1 MPGKQMAI
9 DADLNA
15 GLIGEEDARNRR
27 EEISQESEF
36 YGAMDGASKYV
47 RGDAIAG
54 ILVIIINIIGGLVV
68 GMVQHDLS
76 FNDAVSNY
84 TLLAIGDG
92 LVAQIPSLVISV
104 AAGVVV
110 SRVANDDDIGGQL
123 ITQLFHNPMVI

>member
-15 GLIGEEDARNRR
+15 GLIGEADARKRR
-27 EEISQESEF
+27 SEVSQEAEF

-54 ILVIIINIIGGLVV
+54 ILVTVINVIGGLLV
-68 GMVQHDLS
+68 GVIQHDLP
-76 FNDAVSNY
+76 FGEAIKLY

-92 LVAQIPSLVISV
+92 LVRR
-104 AAGVVV
+104 
-110 SRVANDDDIGGQL
+110 SRR
-123 ITQLFHNPMVI
+123 